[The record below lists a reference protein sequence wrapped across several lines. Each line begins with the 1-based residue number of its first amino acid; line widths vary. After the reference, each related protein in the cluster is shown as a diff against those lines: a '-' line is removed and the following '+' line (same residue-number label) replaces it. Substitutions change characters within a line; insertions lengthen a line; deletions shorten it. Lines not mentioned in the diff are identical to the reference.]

1 MKSIPLFLL
10 FNLLFFTIS
19 CGDKKEESVSDIEIP
34 QKIEEP
40 IVEEASEENL
50 FVNFESQPNM
60 KTWMDF
66 YKSHD
71 SDLSLN
77 NFNLEESQKLKLMEG
92 NVKGNFDPNFDKT
105 YEPFLIYNPSK
116 TMYLDI
122 DSYNWEVDKEG
133 TTLFNS
139 DSEINLVNLN
149 DKSVSRIAYYG
160 PSYWVDDAF
169 WLSDSIFALLENNY
183 DNQPSIQIYNLKKN
197 IVSPYVYSDTLSNM
211 QQRSYLKKR
220 LQSKGIKTP

>member
-66 YKSHD
+66 YKSND